1 MSGISEKELEGLV
14 NELIGNAKE
23 IRSRT
28 EKSYKEEW
36 PTHYRQIYAN
46 DIGIADGQELV
57 ARLLAKRYK
66 IKSREHLLNT
76 PMAVKQYEKDELDLE
91 RLKA

>member
-1 MSGISEKELEGLV
+1 MSGILEKELEGLID
-14 NELIGNAKE
+14 ELIGNAKE

-36 PTHYRQIYAN
+36 PKHYHQIYAN

-57 ARLLAKRYK
+57 ARMLVKRYK
-66 IKSREHLLNT
+66 IKSRSNILDG
-76 PMAVKQYEKDELDLE
+76 PIDVKSFEEITGE
-91 RLKA
+91 RMRV